1 MSNLWIRI
9 DQLCLETMDDFVAH
23 LQSAFRLH
31 YTTAVTGFSLGAAF
45 VSALAGISMFRGS
58 YEWMRLPASL
68 FWAVLIALLIRWFA
82 RSYWRDRQRWNF
94 DREMYWFAFAVGLK
108 RRTRI
113 LRMVYCLL
121 PLAMSLSAI
130 SDLAE
135 GRFDLAARTIA
146 GNIATFTPMLM
157 LVCALCSP
165 PRPRADGG
173 RGR

>member
-9 DQLCLETMDDFVAH
+9 DQLCLEAMDDFIAH
-23 LQSAFRLH
+23 LQSAIRLH

-45 VSALAGISMFRGS
+45 VSALGGISMFRGT
-58 YEWMRLPASL
+58 YEWMRLPACL
-68 FWAVLIALLIRWFA
+68 LWAVPIALLIRWFA

-94 DREMYWFAFAVGLK
+94 DREMYWFTFAIGLK
-108 RRTRI
+108 RRTKV

-121 PLAMSLSAI
+121 PLAMSLSTI
-130 SDLAE
+130 CDLAE
-135 GRFDLAARTIA
+135 GRFVLGARTIV
-146 GNIATFTPMLM
+146 GNVVTFAPMFM
-157 LVCALCSP
+157 LLCALCSP